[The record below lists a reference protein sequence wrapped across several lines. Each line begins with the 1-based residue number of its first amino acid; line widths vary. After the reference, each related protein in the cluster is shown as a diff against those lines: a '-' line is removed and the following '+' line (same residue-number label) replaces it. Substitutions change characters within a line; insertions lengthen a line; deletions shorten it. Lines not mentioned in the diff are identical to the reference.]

1 MTAIAHPL
9 PDDVRAARDGILA
22 FVDAEVI
29 PRHADNR
36 PLFDN
41 PRRLFD
47 EDGRHSAQALALI
60 NEVRQLSAKAG
71 TTRCAFPSR
80 SAGQG

>member
-1 MTAIAHPL
+1 MTAMAHPL

-36 PLFDN
+36 ALFD
-41 PRRLFD
+41 L
-47 EDGRHSAQALALI
+47 SLI
-60 NEVRQLSAKAG
+60 HI
-71 TTRCAFPSR
+71 
-80 SAGQG
+80 

>member
-1 MTAIAHPL
+1 MMFAP
-9 PDDVRAARDGILA
+9 RARHLA

-60 NEVRQLSAKAG
+60 NEVDGYQLKPG